1 MITYASHNHSV
12 HSLKDCASDP
22 KELVAYFA
30 ANGGKVIA
38 LTDHGTLTGIF
49 DFMDACEE
57 YGIKGVPG
65 LEAYVAEDG
74 EERLHLILLP
84 KDITGFRAVSDAL
97 MDANRRIEKVG
108 TNIYPQMDKKIL
120 LKHFG
125 PGSKGHGHVIATSAC
140 IGGVVAGLYI
150 RNNKAKQE
158 LEKLQNFIG
167 KVTWADDAVKKN
179 NELREELKLKKD
191 AFKVVADKKYTSR
204 LKTLEKLR
212 LKNDPEY
219 EAVKTALE
227 KEMDESKK
235 AAAQVNEL
243 TKTMNAVSKKITQ
256 LKKDCKEEDLAALKK
271 KVERRDMLQSYVK
284 TDTVLHSYM
293 EAEALRYES
302 IFGKGNFYI
311 ELQYH
316 GMPEEKM
323 YFAIADQIAQKHD
336 IPTLAAND
344 AHMISGSKEE
354 IMQRESI
361 RSLMFNRIEKASE
374 TDKELYLKSD
384 DDLERSISSVVG
396 PVRARLAM
404 EGTKNA
410 LEQCNVVFPKGET
423 HYPVFDPKL
432 DANKLLKDMV
442 MERIPT
448 RFTKEQF
455 TEEYQKRLAY
465 ELEVICS
472 MGYAD
477 YHLIVQD
484 LINFAKKLGKMPE
497 ERYAYLKDHI
507 KEMTLTEITEYVD
520 KDQSYVGYT
529 VGPGRGS
536 SAGSLVCY
544 ILGITDLDPIRYDLL
559 FERFLN
565 PERVSMP
572 DIDTDYANGYR
583 EVAIEYAYKRYGKES
598 VCRIITMGTDAA
610 KGAIKD
616 IARSLGN
623 TEGNDEME
631 YDYLGKQ
638 LSKIIPGGPGDKI
651 ADYMPQL
658 GPMIKDN
665 PRAAEVIKRASL
677 IEGKY
682 KQYGMHAA
690 GVIIADGRPVS
701 EYVPLAFDNE
711 SGQWKCQCDM
721 VRAENSGLLKFDFLG
736 LKNLNIITE
745 CLRHIYRNYGIR
757 IGPDKDIHEEKEV
770 IRSIIAAGNTNSV
783 FQLESG
789 GLKRVAK
796 DMGPDSFED
805 IILLVAAYRPGPMES
820 IPDMIAVKKGQKQP
834 SYAAPQL
841 KDILDKTYGTII
853 YQEQVQ
859 QVFQRLAG
867 YSLGRADIVRRAMSK
882 KKEKD
887 LLKEKPLFIEGC
899 AKNGIS
905 EEAAVQIFDSMTD
918 FAKYAFNKSHAAVY
932 ARITYITAWLKY
944 HYPTEFMAVA
954 MKYASKKA
962 QLIALIAEAKKMGIK
977 IKPININ
984 LSTDEFLP
992 KSDKSI
998 YFGIS
1003 AIDGITNIDPI
1014 VEKRKEHPFVSFQDY
1029 IYRGHFKRNVTESL
1043 IDVGA
1048 FDSFNTNRTALHVM
1062 YDSLNPLMDTYKK
1075 KEKSLKEQ
1083 ELFLSIVT
1091 QFENVDD
1098 VLLMEQLRQ
1107 AGYKNKT
1114 ILTKELLLDRISRIK
1129 ADMEEIKNE
1138 ILDAGV
1144 PDNAY
1149 EDLETRLNKEKELT
1163 GIYITGHPLDQYEN
1177 SGISL
1182 EELPEQTGKYVKI
1195 CGVIS
1200 DIRELTKKATGEKF
1214 AGFTLETKDGELQV
1228 MVFTKAYKEVQAK
1241 LNENAVV
1248 MVNGKVMEE
1257 TYKKTDENGN
1267 EQEEKE
1273 YKIFAN
1279 TISDCKKKR
1288 RRIMITVNDLTM
1300 WQELFAGG
1308 FFDSLKVTGREEE
1321 LEMLVY
1327 DKAFG
1332 EIRIADFGV
1341 KTDILKEDVYKF
1353 LKPVKVN

>member
-22 KELVAYFA
+22 KELVSYFA

-49 DFMDACEE
+49 DFMDACKE
-57 YGIKGVPG
+57 YGVRGVPG
-65 LEAYVAEDG
+65 LEAYVAENG
-74 EERLHLILLP
+74 ENRLHLVLLP
-84 KDITGFRAVSDAL
+84 KDIIGFRAMSDAL
-97 MDANRRIEKVG
+97 MDANKRIVKVR
-108 TNIYPQMDKKIL
+108 TNVYPQMNEEIL

-125 PGSKGHGHVIATSAC
+125 PGSKGHGHIIATSAC

-150 RNNKAKQE
+150 RNNEAKKE
-158 LEKLQNFIG
+158 LESLESFIQKITWTDDAIKKNEEIKANLKLQ
-167 KVTWADDAVKKN
+167 
-179 NELREELKLKKD
+179 KD
-191 AFKVVADKKYTSR
+191 KMQVIATKKYTSR
-204 LKTLEKLR
+204 LNVLEKLR
-212 LKNDPEY
+212 LAGDPAY
-219 EAVKTALE
+219 EGTKTSLD
-227 KEMDESKK
+227 KEMAESK
-235 AAAQVNEL
+235 AATYKVAEL
-243 TKTMNAVSKKITQ
+243 TKMMNAVGKKITQ
-256 LKKDCKEEDLAALKK
+256 LKKDCKKEDLAILKK
-271 KVERRDMLQSYVK
+271 KMERRNELLAYVK
-284 TDTVLHSYM
+284 TESQLHEFM
-293 EAEALRYES
+293 ETEALRYES

-323 YFAIADQIAQKHD
+323 YFAIADEIAAKHN

-344 AHMISGSKEE
+344 AHMISGSEEE

-361 RSLMFNRIEKASE
+361 RSLMFERLEKASN

-384 DDLERSISSVVG
+384 EDLEKWIASVVG
-396 PVRARLAM
+396 PVRAKKAM

-410 LEQCNVVFPKGET
+410 LEQCNVVFPENET

-432 DANKLLKDMV
+432 NANEVLKDMV
-442 MERIPT
+442 TKRIPT

-455 TEEYQKRLAY
+455 TKEYSDRLEY
-465 ELEVICS
+465 ELQVICS

-497 ERYAYLKDHI
+497 ERYEWLKAHI
-507 KEMTLTEITEYVD
+507 KEMSLKQIITYVEE
-520 KDQSYVGYT
+520 DQSYVGYT

-544 ILGITDLDPIRYDLL
+544 ILGITDLDPIKHDLL

-583 EVAIEYAYKRYGKES
+583 ETAIEYAYKRYGEES
-598 VCRIITMGTDAA
+598 VCRIITMGTNAA

-623 TEGNDEME
+623 TEGNDEKE
-631 YDYLGKQ
+631 YEYLGASLAKV
-638 LSKIIPGGPGDKI
+638 IPGIPGDKI
-651 ADYMPQL
+651 KDYMPQL
-658 GPMIKDN
+658 ESLIASN
-665 PRAAEVIKRASL
+665 PRAAEIIERASL

-690 GVIIADGRPVS
+690 GVIIADGNPVS
-701 EYVPLAFDNE
+701 NYVPLAFDGE

-745 CLRHIYRNYGIR
+745 CLRHIYRNYGVR
-757 IGPDKDIHEEKEV
+757 IDPDKDIHEEKEV
-770 IRSIIAAGNTNSV
+770 IRSIIASGNTNSV

-789 GLKRVAK
+789 GLKKVAK
-796 DMGPDSFED
+796 EMQPDSFED
-805 IILLVAAYRPGPMES
+805 IILLVAAYRPGPMDS
-820 IPDMIAVKKGQKQP
+820 IPDMIAVKKGTKQP

-887 LLKEKPLFIEGC
+887 LLKEKPVFIEGC

-905 EEAAVQIFDSMTD
+905 EEAAIEIFDSMVD

-954 MKYASKKA
+954 MKYASKRT
-962 QLIALIAEAKKMGIK
+962 QLIALISEAKKMGIK
-977 IKPININ
+977 IRPIDIN

-992 KSDKSI
+992 QSDKSI

-1003 AIDGITNIDPI
+1003 AINGITNIEPI
-1014 VEKRKEHPFVSFQDY
+1014 IEARKQYPFVSFQDY
-1029 IYRGHFKRNVTESL
+1029 IYRGHFKRNITESL
-1043 IDVGA
+1043 INVGA
-1048 FDSFNTNRTALHVM
+1048 FDKFNTNRTALHVM
-1062 YDSLNPLMDTYKK
+1062 FEALTPLMETYRK
-1075 KEKSLKEQ
+1075 KEKTLEEQ
-1083 ELFLSIVT
+1083 KKFLAVIT
-1091 QFENVDD
+1091 EYENIDD
-1098 VLLMEQLRQ
+1098 ALLMEKLIQ

-1114 ILTKELLLDRISRIK
+1114 VLRKNTVTEKISRIK
-1129 ADMEEIKNE
+1129 AEMEDIKNE

-1149 EDLETRLNKEKELT
+1149 EDTEMRLNKEKELV
-1163 GIYITGHPLDQYEN
+1163 GVYITGHPLDYYEGG
-1177 SGISL
+1177 GIAL
-1182 EELPEQTGKYVKI
+1182 DELPDYANKNVNIQGI
-1195 CGVIS
+1195 IS
-1200 DIRELTKKATGEKF
+1200 DIIELTKKATGEKF
-1214 AGFTLETKDGELQV
+1214 AKVTLETKDGEV
-1228 MVFTKAYKEVQAK
+1228 ETMVFTKAYKEYQPK
-1241 LNENAVV
+1241 LTTNAVI
-1248 MVNGKVMEE
+1248 MINGKVAEE
-1257 TYKKTDENGN
+1257 VYKKTNENG
-1267 EQEEKE
+1267 ETEEEKT
-1273 YKIFAN
+1273 YKIFAY
-1279 TISDCKKKR
+1279 TIADCKKKR
-1288 RRIMITVNDLTM
+1288 RQVMIEVPDLTV
-1300 WQELFAGG
+1300 WQELLQGG
-1308 FFDSLKVTGREEE
+1308 FFEELKVTGKSEE
-1321 LEMLVY
+1321 LELLVL
-1327 DKAFG
+1327 DKAFN
-1332 EIRIADFGV
+1332 EIRIADFGI
-1341 KTDILKEDVYKF
+1341 KPSILKEDIYSF
-1353 LKPVKVN
+1353 LNPTRVN